1 LATGGEP
8 GGSAREKIGSGY
20 EFKHF
25 EMRNAFIHD
34 RWFVEFAAGRKERM

>member
-25 EMRNAFIHD
+25 EMRNAFIHVPYIL
-34 RWFVEFAAGRKERM
+34 WKF